1 MSSTPIR
8 RLFDDAYFE
17 RFYLDPRTRI
27 GDENGARK
35 LGRFIGAYLDW
46 LDIPVRRIVDL
57 GCGLGRLREP
67 LLDAFEKAS
76 YTGVDRSEYLCREY
90 GWVQESAATFRSNT
104 RFDLVIC
111 NDVLQYLDD
120 GEAKESLE
128 NMAALCRGALF
139 FDALTLDDWQSVCDR
154 SLTDDHCHI
163 REGRWYR
170 KRLAPAFIAI
180 GGGMFIS
187 RRANIST
194 YELMRA

>member
-1 MSSTPIR
+1 MSSAPIR

-17 RFYLDPRTRI
+17 RFYRDPRTRV
-27 GDENGARK
+27 GDENTARK

-76 YTGVDRSEYLCREY
+76 YTGVDSSEYLCREY
-90 GWVQESAATFRSNT
+90 GWVRDCAAAFRSNT

-120 GEAKESLE
+120 EQAQRSLE
-128 NMAALCRGALF
+128 NMATLCQGALF

-170 KRLAPAFIAI
+170 RRLAPAFTAV
-180 GGGMFIS
+180 GGGIFIS
-187 RRANIST
+187 RRADIPI
-194 YELMRA
+194 YELLRR